1 MYSDSAK
8 FNRPNSLI
16 GDISDYMEHAD
27 FRKLADFEGE
37 YNPGEMSVKG
47 WVMFKDKFA
56 PETAS
61 GLDKVNVYLVCQ
73 SVLEPASTLFVR
85 LPKSLAKKL
94 VEDFEKE
101 VHDNGMTI
109 ENYVSDIKT
118 VRTYKTKFGT
128 KSATF
133 ETYE

>member
-1 MYSDSAK
+1 
-8 FNRPNSLI
+8 
-16 GDISDYMEHAD
+16 MEHAD
-27 FRKLADFEGE
+27 FRKLSDFEGD
-37 YNPGEMSVKG
+37 YKPGEMSVKG

-56 PETAS
+56 PDNAV

-73 SVLEPASTLFVR
+73 SVLEPASSLFIR
-85 LPKSLAKKL
+85 LPKTLAKRL

-109 ENYVSDIKT
+109 EKYVADIKT
-118 VRTYKTKFGT
+118 VRTFKTKFNT

-133 ETYE
+133 ETY